1 MIWEKRKSLLAILL
15 VLSVAALGR
24 VFVHLQR
31 PPATDYGSHII
42 SNAQMPSLALGH
54 PLPVT
59 LYLPDNAAMAVGPLP
74 VIVLLHGVNSLGTD
88 WVTKGQ
94 IKATLDRLISDH
106 RMPPVIVAMP
116 STGTSWY
123 VDSADIGG
131 PGNYETAVGVELPA
145 WLAAHWNARS
155 DRDGKAIAGYS
166 MGAFGAL
173 HIAFGHPENW
183 IATASLS
190 GTFLTVVGH
199 QASIP
204 ALNHRLIA
212 GAFGTP
218 FNPDRLLRASPVTLA
233 RALRPR
239 EHLAPAVFI
248 SCGTHDQLH
257 LTAETNSMV
266 EELKQLGIPVAT
278 DIIAGGHD
286 WKTWKQLLP
295 DALVFLGDHFDQKA
309 QSERTVAATMAAA
322 VPGDQPSPG
331 QGASATRSQVIP

>member
-1 MIWEKRKSLLAILL
+1 MIWAKRKSLLAILL
-15 VLSVAALGR
+15 VLSIMALASA
-24 VFVHLQR
+24 FVPQRR
-31 PPATDYGSHII
+31 PPVAEYGSRII
-42 SNAQMPSLALGH
+42 ANAQMPSAALGH

-59 LYLPDNAAMAVGPLP
+59 LYLPDNAAMASGPLP
-74 VIVLLHGVNSLGTD
+74 VIVLLHGVNSIGMD

-94 IKATLDRLISDH
+94 IQTTLDRLISSR

-131 PGNYETAVGVELPA
+131 PGNYETAIAKELPA
-145 WLAAHWNARS
+145 WLAAHWNARA
-155 DRDGKAIAGYS
+155 DRDGRAIAGYS

-204 ALNHRLIA
+204 ALNRRLIA

-218 FNPDRLLRASPVTLA
+218 FIQDRLLRASPVTLA

-248 SCGTHDQLH
+248 GCGTHDQLH

-266 EELKQLGIPVAT
+266 EELHQLGIPVAT
-278 DIIAGGHD
+278 DIIPGGHD
-286 WKTWKQLLP
+286 WKTWKQLMP
-295 DALVFLGDHFDQKA
+295 DALVFLAQHFDQKT
-309 QSERTVAATMAAA
+309 QSERTVAATLATPAASEQ
-322 VPGDQPSPG
+322 PGSE
-331 QGASATRSQVIP
+331 QGTSTTRSHVIP